1 MRYKLR
7 WDALWDQ
14 DATLEQVSEEER
26 EEYVNEALLE
36 IASKM
41 KRKHKVKTLSEF
53 TILSRQDEEVRVA
66 YPNIKSQADGESSP
80 TEEELKDIALKL
92 LTTGVINT
100 IEVFRDGEYVD
111 VFQIQA
117 QEARAYENFKEAQ

>member
-1 MRYKLR
+1 M
-7 WDALWDQ
+7 
-14 DATLEQVSEEER
+14 
-26 EEYVNEALLE
+26 
-36 IASKM
+36 
-41 KRKHKVKTLSEF
+41 
-53 TILSRQDEEVRVA
+53 A
-66 YPNIKSQADGESSP
+66 YPNIKSQTDGESSP
-80 TEEELKDIALKL
+80 TEEELKELALQL